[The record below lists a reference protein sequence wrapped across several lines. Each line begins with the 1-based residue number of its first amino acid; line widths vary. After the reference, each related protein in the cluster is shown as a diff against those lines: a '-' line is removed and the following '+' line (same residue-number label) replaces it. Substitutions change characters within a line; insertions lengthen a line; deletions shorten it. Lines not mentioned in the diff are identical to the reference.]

1 MDKLKRMKLMLFLVL
16 FCYMVFSCKKNNTQ
30 TAIPYQNLAVVDGR
44 DPCQY
49 ACLVNCPCACGD
61 LYFHFID
68 TTFTDNIPI
77 DNPGI
82 FKFTTNT
89 IYPVTVKVDWINTTR
104 CQTPA
109 IKITSY
115 QIQ

>member
-1 MDKLKRMKLMLFLVL
+1 MKGILLLWL
-16 FCYMVFSCKKNNTQ
+16 FCFVIFSCKKSGTQ
-30 TAIPYQNLAVVDGR
+30 IASPYQNLALVNGR
-44 DPCQY
+44 NPCEY

-68 TTFTDNIPI
+68 TSFTDNIPI
-77 DNPGI
+77 DNPDI
-82 FKFTTNT
+82 FKFPTNT
-89 IYPVTVKVDWINTTR
+89 IYPVMVKVDWINTTR
-104 CQTPA
+104 CQTFA